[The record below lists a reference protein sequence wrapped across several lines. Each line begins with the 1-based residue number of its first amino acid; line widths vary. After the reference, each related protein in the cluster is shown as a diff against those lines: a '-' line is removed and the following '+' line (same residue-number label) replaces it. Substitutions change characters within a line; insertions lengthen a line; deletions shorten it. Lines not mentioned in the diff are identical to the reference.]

1 MLHLHTITRCFLM
14 GLALLGLSVSS
25 ANAAVY
31 HVDRFVGTNLI
42 SGYIETDGATGV
54 LGAHN
59 IIDWAF
65 DIRVPY
71 GIWEGSLAVS
81 TTLDSC
87 DQPGGPTGAYSCG
100 IGASTGDLIV
110 RGTALTATPQQL
122 LWDFTE
128 VSPDPLDPFY
138 LYIGGPVNNQPGSL
152 TWCLSNPYAGNF
164 GLCDGSPGEGLI
176 NSPGGLL
183 LGLDAYV
190 AEVVPIAQ
198 AISPVPIPAAGW
210 LFGTALIGL
219 VGFSKRKK
227 AA

>member
-1 MLHLHTITRCFLM
+1 M
-14 GLALLGLSVSS
+14 GKIKLILISLTLLGLSVSS
-25 ANAAVY
+25 ANAAIY

-42 SGYIETDGATGV
+42 SGYIETDGAIGV

-71 GIWEGSLAVS
+71 GIWEDTFVFP
-81 TTLDSC
+81 TLDSC

-100 IGASTGDLIV
+100 IGASTGDLSMQ
-110 RGTALTATPQQL
+110 GTALTATPQQL
-122 LWDFTE
+122 LWDFTQ
-128 VSPDPLDPFY
+128 VLPAPDYYSF
-138 LYIGGPVNNQPGSL
+138 LYFNGLVNNQLASL
-152 TWCLSNPYAGNF
+152 SWCLSSRAGGF
-164 GLCDGSPGEGLI
+164 GACDGSPGEGI
-176 NSPGGLL
+176 ITRGQL
-183 LGLDAYV
+183 LGLSGYV

-198 AISPVPIPAAGW
+198 ISPVPIPAAGW

-219 VGFSKRKK
+219 VGFSKRRK